1 MRVAV
6 GQVSVQELWVSCP
19 CLDGGPVGKA
29 LDRLQW
35 PLSPGHQAMG
45 FYYPHTNKALGK
57 PSRSLSW
64 QMAPPTVGLPVSHWA
79 QLAWGEQP

>member
-1 MRVAV
+1 
-6 GQVSVQELWVSCP
+6 
-19 CLDGGPVGKA
+19 
-29 LDRLQW
+29 
-35 PLSPGHQAMG
+35 MG

-64 QMAPPTVGLPVSHWA
+64 QMAPPTLGLPVSHWA